1 MSALHAQVVQDFEPK
16 REKYGDG
23 QDDQIH
29 ILKIRHSP
37 LTMSINTAKQCISS
51 EKPGDAF

>member
-1 MSALHAQVVQDFEPK
+1 MSALHAQVVQDFEPNQ

-37 LTMSINTAKQCISS
+37 LTAQQEGQC
-51 EKPGDAF
+51 P